1 MSLDTTPLLAGRQS
15 TPDNPSRRTRTSI
28 PNANTPSNGPSGN
41 SPTPA
46 GRHWSEETE
55 DIPGA
60 GADPNLYGHQNTGA
74 GYRRRGRNPIAPP
87 YSSDLDAERFS
98 GQDRPTGIRRVLYGC
113 CCFPCRRAVS
123 AFQTKF
129 SKTEKYAIGWASLFF
144 VLAVGFMYA
153 YVRARE
159 QLPASGK
166 NGICTSR
173 ECTIVA
179 ADILRDMKPQVDP
192 CSDFF
197 SYTCGGWVDRVPI
210 PDDKSNIG
218 YFTVLQT
225 QNKARSYICLSLT
238 HITGEVIRS
247 ILSPDT
253 ESFNGKDDATKRN
266 LAKLQA
272 LYGSCMD
279 EKKLSEVG
287 VKPLTDLVQK
297 LLNIFP
303 APLSI
308 LDSVN
313 LASVDAL
320 QQMNAWLS
328 SQQEAI
334 QKQPLL
340 GVQRLQKQ
348 EDEAID
354 TPVNIKEQ
362 IPLDVD
368 EPVPRHLPG
377 HIDSFLRKDLVK
389 RLFAFNSL
397 KDQDGPVFI
406 SAEREQLAQA
416 IAQLS
421 WVDVTGLVE
430 FDVDSDPKSPD
441 ENVFKLGESGLGL
454 SSKEY
459 YSEEKI
465 MAIYQTTI
473 EDMFTLIM
481 GKDNTTEFNKGPG
494 KLPPVWAEVAKNIIE
509 FEKLLAAISNNPEDL
524 DNSELNY
531 NPRTLAQITE
541 LIPAIDWPLLLEK
554 LLAAGA
560 KVPDPIIVSSPE
572 YLQKLNALLKETPA
586 TTLQNYFAW
595 KLISRLAVN
604 LGAEFRK
611 PMQRLKA
618 ALQGVSADLVT
629 PRWDTCVDVIDQALG
644 AMAGHFFIGQA
655 FKGDSKEGADSI
667 ITSLRTAFV
676 KGLGRLAWLDHETLA
691 NATEKVAYLV
701 QKVGY
706 STESP
711 NVRSSDS
718 LEEYFKD
725 LGIDKAD
732 FFGNQMRARTW
743 NVQFTLNQ
751 LGKPVDKARW
761 LMTPQTVNAYY
772 EIVFPAGILQQP
784 FFHGDNPEYLNFGG
798 VGVVAGHELTHAFDN
813 EGRQY
818 DAHGRLSDWWSNS
831 TLKEFNK
838 KSQCF
843 IDQYGNFTVKDPQGR
858 ENHVNGKLTLGENL
872 ADNGGLKTAYDAWQV
887 RFKADPHGNRYKNH
901 LLSGLEEFN
910 RDQLFY
916 MAFARVW
923 CSQRRPASAIES
935 LRTDPHAPAK
945 WRVNGAVQNSKHFA
959 EVFNCAARKPM
970 NPDTKCE
977 MW

>member
-1 MSLDTTPLLAGRQS
+1 MSGV
-15 TPDNPSRRTRTSI
+15 
-28 PNANTPSNGPSGN
+28 
-41 SPTPA
+41 
-46 GRHWSEETE
+46 
-55 DIPGA
+55 
-60 GADPNLYGHQNTGA
+60 
-74 GYRRRGRNPIAPP
+74 
-87 YSSDLDAERFS
+87 ER
-98 GQDRPTGIRRVLYGC
+98 
-113 CCFPCRRAVS
+113 
-123 AFQTKF
+123 
-129 SKTEKYAIGWASLFF
+129 
-144 VLAVGFMYA
+144 
-153 YVRARE
+153 
-159 QLPASGK
+159 
-166 NGICTSR
+166 
-173 ECTIVA
+173 
-179 ADILRDMKPQVDP
+179 
-192 CSDFF
+192 
-197 SYTCGGWVDRVPI
+197 
-210 PDDKSNIG
+210 
-218 YFTVLQT
+218 
-225 QNKARSYICLSLT
+225 
-238 HITGEVIRS
+238 EVIRS

-253 ESFNGKDDATKRN
+253 ESFQGKDDATKRN

-279 EKKLSEVG
+279 ENKLSEVG
-287 VKPLTDLVQK
+287 VKPLADLVQK
-297 LLNIFP
+297 LLKVFP

-320 QQMNAWLS
+320 QKMNVWLS
-328 SQQEAI
+328 SQQKAI
-334 QKQPLL
+334 QKQPSL
-340 GVQRLQKQ
+340 GIQRLQKQ
-348 EDEAID
+348 DDEAID
-354 TPVNIKEQ
+354 NPATNNRQ
-362 IPLDVD
+362 IPLGIDD
-368 EPVPRHLPG
+368 PIPHPLPG
-377 HIDSFLRKDLVK
+377 HIGSFVPKDFVN
-389 RLFAFNSL
+389 RLYAL
-397 KDQDGPVFI
+397 KEQDGPVFI

-416 IAQLS
+416 IAQLA
-421 WVDVTGLVE
+421 WMGVTGLVE
-430 FDVDSDPKSPD
+430 FDVDSDPKNPD

-465 MAIYQTTI
+465 VAIYQTTI
-473 EDMFTLIM
+473 EEMFTIIM
-481 GKDNTTEFNKGPG
+481 GKDNTTEFQKGPG
-494 KLPPVWAEVAKNIIE
+494 KVPPVWAEVAKNIVE

-541 LIPAIDWPLLLEK
+541 LIPAIDWSLLLEK
-554 LLAAGA
+554 LLATGA
-560 KVPDPIIVSSPE
+560 KVPDPIIVSSPD

-667 ITSLRTAFV
+667 ITSLRAAFV
-676 KGLGRLAWLDHETLA
+676 KGLGRLTWLDRETLA
-691 NATEKVAYLV
+691 NATEKVEYLV
-701 QKVGY
+701 QKVGF

-711 NVRSSDS
+711 DVRSSEA

-743 NVQFTLNQ
+743 NVQYTLNQ

-772 EIVFPAGILQQP
+772 NPTGNEIVFPAGILQQP

-818 DAHGRLSDWWSNS
+818 DAHGRLSDWWSKS
-831 TLKEFNK
+831 TLKEFNS

-887 RFKADPHGNRYKNH
+887 RFKSDPHGNTYKNH

-945 WRVNGAVQNSKHFA
+945 WRVNGAVQNSKHFT

-970 NPDTKCE
+970 NPDTKCD